1 MQRPGACCMLF
12 GAGRAFVP
20 VAVPIGT
27 ATGRRH
33 VVYTRRQRSGLH
45 ACASRNPNGRGN
57 GRGVSSGST
66 SASRRL
72 PLSSARPAGGT
83 EAYTGG
89 DADEGTDAELPMGDA
104 DAGYDSS
111 DPSDSADESPEEIA
125 RRIRAQTDDISFEED
140 PGDHKM
146 GFAAIIGRPNAGK
159 STLMNHILGQQLSI
173 VTAKAQTTRHKVS
186 GIWSEAGHQVV
197 FLDTP
202 GIIINQRDELE
213 ERMMTAVGQAIKDAD
228 ILLAIVDATD
238 RPQEALDMLQPGSD
252 WRGPPMAILLNKVD
266 MMDEEEEAGL
276 IEWYESTAKNAAV
289 FPISADTGDGV
300 AAVKQWVV
308 ENIPEGPS
316 MFPKDVLAEAN
327 ERFFVSEI
335 IRKQVF
341 EQYRQEL
348 PYQVTVLVTDF
359 KERRPPQKT
368 FIAAQ
373 VVVEKERHVKLL
385 VGAKGVAIKALS
397 KASREEIEEFL
408 DSPVYL
414 DLSVKVVPKWRSEK
428 SSLERLGYGV

>member
-1 MQRPGACCMLF
+1 MTLGACSVGARKAPVVVGSPAGVGRCSLVYRYAYRA
-12 GAGRAFVP
+12 GLCGVTSLVRRKRENLPVTRTKAGRSP
-20 VAVPIGT
+20 D
-27 ATGRRH
+27 
-33 VVYTRRQRSGLH
+33 
-45 ACASRNPNGRGN
+45 
-57 GRGVSSGST
+57 
-66 SASRRL
+66 
-72 PLSSARPAGGT
+72 AGGT
-83 EAYTGG
+83 DSGSETSTE
-89 DADEGTDAELPMGDA
+89 DIDLELYESA
-104 DAGYDSS
+104 DSS
-111 DPSDSADESPEEIA
+111 DETPDEIA
-125 RRIRAQTDDISFEED
+125 RRIRAQTEDIVFNDD
-140 PGDHKM
+140 PADHKM

-186 GIWSEAGHQVV
+186 GIWSEPGHQVV

-202 GIIINQRDELE
+202 GIIVHQKDELE
-213 ERMMTAVGQAIKDAD
+213 ERMMVAVGQAIKDAD

-238 RPQEALDMLQPGSD
+238 RPQEALDMLQPGED

-266 MMDEEEEAGL
+266 LMDEDEEATL
-276 IEWYESTAKNAAV
+276 IEWYESNAKNAVV
-289 FPISADTGDGV
+289 FPISADTGNGV
-300 AAVKQWVV
+300 EAVQRWVV
-308 ENIPEGPS
+308 QNIPEGPS
-316 MFPKDVLAEAN
+316 MFPKDILAEAN

-359 KERRPPQKT
+359 KERRPPKKT

-385 VGAKGVAIKALS
+385 VGSKGSAIKALS
-397 KASREEIEEFL
+397 KASREDIEEFL
-408 DSPVYL
+408 DAPVFL

-428 SSLERLGYGV
+428 NSLERLGYG

>member
-1 MQRPGACCMLF
+1 
-12 GAGRAFVP
+12 
-20 VAVPIGT
+20 
-27 ATGRRH
+27 
-33 VVYTRRQRSGLH
+33 VVYNRTQSTGLY
-45 ACASRNPNGRGN
+45 ACTSRTLGERGN
-57 GRGVSSGST
+57 RTAVSSGRATALRTVCRRVRRRYTTEDMTPIPMLSCQRRT
-66 SASRRL
+66 PFRDTTPPIPRARQTTARPTRRMRVQKRLPGGYGRRL
-72 PLSSARPAGGT
+72 TTLS
-83 EAYTGG
+83 
-89 DADEGTDAELPMGDA
+89 
-104 DAGYDSS
+104 
-111 DPSDSADESPEEIA
+111 
-125 RRIRAQTDDISFEED
+125 FNED
-140 PGDHKM
+140 PVDHRM

-186 GIWSEAGHQVV
+186 GIWSEPGHQVV

-213 ERMMTAVGQAIKDAD
+213 ERMMNAVGQAIKDAD

-238 RPQEALDMLQPGSD
+238 RPQEALEMLQPGED

-266 MMDEEEEAGL
+266 LMDEDEEADL
-276 IEWYESTAKNAAV
+276 IEWYERSAKNATV
-289 FPISADTGDGV
+289 FPISADSGDGV
-300 AAVKQWVV
+300 AAVQQWVV
-308 ENIPEGPS
+308 ENIPDGPS

>member
-1 MQRPGACCMLF
+1 MVYNLTQS
-12 GAGRAFVP
+12 
-20 VAVPIGT
+20 
-27 ATGRRH
+27 TGL
-33 VVYTRRQRSGLH
+33 YPCT
-45 ACASRNPNGRGN
+45 SRTLGERGN
-57 GRGVSSGST
+57 RTAVSSGRT
-66 SASRRL
+66 TVWARCAGAS
-72 PLSSARPAGGT
+72 
-83 EAYTGG
+83 
-89 DADEGTDAELPMGDA
+89 DADTDTDTDTDTDAELPTEDA
-104 DAGYDSS
+104 VSRYDAS
-111 DPSDSADESPEEIA
+111 DTSGSADYGPSDSSDESPEEIA
-125 RRIRAQTDDISFEED
+125 RRIRAQTDDINFNED
-140 PGDHKM
+140 PFDHRM
-146 GFAAIIGRPNAGK
+146 GFVAIIGRPNAGK

-186 GIWSEAGHQVV
+186 GIWSEPGHQVV

-213 ERMMTAVGQAIKDAD
+213 ERMMNAVGQAIKDAD

-238 RPQEALDMLQPGSD
+238 RPQEALEMLQPGED

-266 MMDEEEEAGL
+266 LMDEDEEADL
-276 IEWYESTAKNAAV
+276 IEWYERSAKNATV
-289 FPISADTGDGV
+289 FPISADSGDGV

-308 ENIPEGPS
+308 ENIPDGPS